1 MEIRLEKSLILCA
14 SHRLRV
20 RPSYLGEKREGNR
33 QKGERGDKRERGAE
47 TDGQQARGGN
57 GVDRWKKVK
66 SGVCRR
72 AASRQKWRWERAG
85 DREMREGKQ
94 IYCLWSSY
102 LKGTVH
108 PKIRNTFH
116 LICSRRLGDNRL
128 WRCLPFLECNRT
140 GGKKIYM
147 YFCTWRRPTTL
158 NMSRDLR
165 FLLSDNTV
173 SCVQFSGK
181 KTAPQHELLSPAC
194 FTHKQGENHIYTI
207 AWELN
212 FPLRQLLN
220 TAIYFS
226 RISRSMT
233 QSAPGGIVWFLE
245 SRAQTESAC
254 WLECSFSWMI
264 HTD

>member
-72 AASRQKWRWERAG
+72 AASRQKWRWERAS

-108 PKIRNTFH
+108 PKIRNNFH
-116 LICSRRLGDNRL
+116 LICSRRLLEIIGSGDVSL
-128 WRCLPFLECNRT
+128 FLNVIVLVA
-140 GGKKIYM
+140 KKSTCPSAHDAGQLCSTWAEIYAS
-147 YFCTWRRPTTL
+147 FWVTKLLAVFSSVVRKQPR
-158 NMSRDLR
+158 NMNCRAQH
-165 FLLSDNTV
+165 V
-173 SCVQFSGK
+173 SLTNKVK
-181 KTAPQHELLSPAC
+181 IT
-194 FTHKQGENHIYTI
+194 FT
-207 AWELN
+207 
-212 FPLRQLLN
+212 QLL
-220 TAIYFS
+220 
-226 RISRSMT
+226 
-233 QSAPGGIVWFLE
+233 E
-245 SRAQTESAC
+245 SWTFR
-254 WLECSFSWMI
+254 LGNF
-264 HTD
+264 